1 MLWQKK
7 DVGLLAY
14 FIEQMQDA
22 EEKERSW
29 SRYHTVRRFAEAS
42 ACRHLQICGHFGE
55 TPKWESCGA
64 CDVCGV
70 MPTWL
75 AEPVTFV
82 GKRSKKKARGMA
94 AGAGRAGE
102 DARKFREFADD
113 EAATGVDPA
122 LREHLRAWRSKK
134 AKELGTPAYIVM
146 HDSAMD
152 ALCRVRPTTAGQLL
166 NVMGFG
172 EKKVEQFGAEILEEL
187 KRFEEGERAAAAK
200 KVAVSPAEET
210 LKLLAEGRTLD
221 EIAKARGRQLASVV
235 SLVSEMVERGEAE
248 FQPGWITAERL
259 EKIRGA
265 CKQLGAERLKPLKDA
280 LPAEITYEEIRLVA
294 AHWRKEADSN

>member
-1 MLWQKK
+1 
-7 DVGLLAY
+7 
-14 FIEQMQDA
+14 
-22 EEKERSW
+22 
-29 SRYHTVRRFAEAS
+29 
-42 ACRHLQICGHFGE
+42 
-55 TPKWESCGA
+55 
-64 CDVCGV
+64 
-70 MPTWL
+70 
-75 AEPVTFV
+75 
-82 GKRSKKKARGMA
+82 
-94 AGAGRAGE
+94 
-102 DARKFREFADD
+102 
-113 EAATGVDPA
+113 
-122 LREHLRAWRSKK
+122 
-134 AKELGTPAYIVM
+134 
-146 HDSAMD
+146 
-152 ALCRVRPTTAGQLL
+152 VRPTTAGQLL

-210 LKLLAEGRTLD
+210 LKLLAEGRTLE

-294 AHWRKEADSN
+294 AHWRKEAGLA